1 MRLLC
6 TVFPIQVLN
15 SCWTQIPHVMLGGQ
29 NLILKF
35 LDTYRKVA
43 SSNTSCLEAH
53 AGFFR
58 WLMKRIFDPY
68 VLWPFDNISITLVRT
83 CNYSVYD
90 LLIYGLL
97 VAFLVFVALKV
108 QPKASPEYFTPFDDI
123 EVKRYKSYCFFT
135 YLDFALTFMT
145 LISLFQFTWDI

>member
-1 MRLLC
+1 MKLTSQSSTIASGICFTILVFKRVFKRDHTIQRSHTAKPYRILLKKGFTKFAC
-6 TVFPIQVLN
+6 TKTNP
-15 SCWTQIPHVMLGGQ
+15 
-29 NLILKF
+29 
-35 LDTYRKVA
+35 
-43 SSNTSCLEAH
+43 
-53 AGFFR
+53 FFSTH
-58 WLMKRIFDPY
+58 K
-68 VLWPFDNISITLVRT
+68 ITLVRT

-145 LISLFQFTWDI
+145 LISLFQFT